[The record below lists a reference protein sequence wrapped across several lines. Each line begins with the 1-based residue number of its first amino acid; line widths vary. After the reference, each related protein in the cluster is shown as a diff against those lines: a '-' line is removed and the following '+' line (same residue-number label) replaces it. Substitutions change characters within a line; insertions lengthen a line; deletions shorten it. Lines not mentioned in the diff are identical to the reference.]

1 MGADGVVSITPGT
14 GQYLDA
20 WQRSIGSNT
29 IYQDRV
35 VVGEPVVATYTAS
48 TVTAISAATAAAHL
62 VQVMAGASLRVPIR
76 RIQLWQVANAGAAAV
91 AQIAIY
97 RLTSAG
103 TGGTAITP
111 SPLDPADGASGA
123 TMMTLPTAK
132 GTEGALLWSGTV
144 TFTNAAQGAGFGPVL
159 DISFVDDAVKD
170 ITIAAGTSNGIALKH
185 ITGVASV
192 TVIPVVW
199 FGEINYQ

>member
-1 MGADGVVSITPGT
+1 MADGTLAVTAGSGT
-14 GQYLDA
+14 YLDMV
-20 WQRSIGSNT
+20 QRSIGSNT
-29 IYQDRV
+29 VLQDRTV
-35 VVGEPVVATYTAS
+35 MGEPAVATYTAS

-62 VQVMAGASLRVPIR
+62 FQVMAGASLRVPIR
-76 RIQLWQVANAGAAAV
+76 RIQLWQVANAGAATV
-91 AQIAIY
+91 AQMAIY
-97 RLTSAG
+97 RLSSAG
-103 TGGTAITP
+103 TGGGVLTP
-111 SPLDPADGASGA
+111 SSLDPADGASGA
-123 TMMTLPTAK
+123 TVMTLPTAK

-159 DISFVDDAVKD
+159 DLSFVDDTVKD
-170 ITIAAGTSNGIALKH
+170 MVIAAGTSNGIALKH